1 MLPLGTVFCYSN
13 SSPDDLVLM
22 AAYPQ
27 GGYEVGASRVAPEVE
42 DVLMTAMRDL
52 LGVSK

>member
-1 MLPLGTVFCYSN
+1 MAAYSDHG
-13 SSPDDLVLM
+13 PAHICTK